1 MKTPQPLKPSP
12 FTLAFVGIVVLT
24 LLITRKIFMAF

>member
-12 FTLAFVGIVVLT
+12 FTLAFVGMVMLA